1 MAILL
6 CLDDIIEDRGA
17 TVTELANAVGI
28 SRINMSNLKMGK
40 VKAIRLS
47 TLEGICNYLDCQPG
61 DIIKFV
67 RTEGTSYR
75 TDGLNAIE
83 QESD

>member
-6 CLDDIIEDRGA
+6 CLDDIIEDRGV

-40 VKAIRLS
+40 VKAVRLS
-47 TLEGICNYLDCQPG
+47 TLEGICDYLDCQPG

-75 TDGLNAIE
+75 TDGLDTIE
-83 QESD
+83 QEGD

>member
-6 CLDDIIEDRGA
+6 CLDDIIEDRGV

-47 TLEGICNYLDCQPG
+47 TLEGICDYLDCQPG

-67 RTEGTSYR
+67 RTEGASYR

>member
-6 CLDDIIEDRGA
+6 CLDDIIEDRGV

-40 VKAIRLS
+40 IKAIRLS
-47 TLEGICNYLDCQPG
+47 TLEGICDYLDCQPG

-67 RTEGTSYR
+67 RTEGTSYCA
-75 TDGLNAIE
+75 DGLNTIE
-83 QESD
+83 EDR

>member
-6 CLDDIIEDRGA
+6 CLDDIIEDRGV

-47 TLEGICNYLDCQPG
+47 TLEGICDYLDCQPG

-75 TDGLNAIE
+75 TDGLGSTE
-83 QESD
+83 QEGD

>member
-40 VKAIRLS
+40 VNQATS
-47 TLEGICNYLDCQPG
+47 SNS
-61 DIIKFV
+61 FV
-67 RTEGTSYR
+67 QKELPTVQTV
-75 TDGLNAIE
+75 
-83 QESD
+83 

>member
-6 CLDDIIEDRGA
+6 CLDDIIEDRGV

-47 TLEGICNYLDCQPG
+47 TLEGICDYLDCQPG

-67 RTEGTSYR
+67 RTEETPYGASNS
-75 TDGLNAIE
+75 GVVE